1 MPIDSFGSC
10 LHNTNDRTIPRTP
23 RNELIRVVSQYKFY
37 LAIENSN
44 CEDYITEKLNT
55 AIESGAVPVVFAPN
69 NVPDYRKILPMGSFI
84 NLADFSSAKKA
95 ASYLL
100 RVASDDELYVVFSTY
115 LHSNNNNNVKNRYNS
130 FRWFEKLDTKD
141 RLKLKQSLLK
151 RWPTT
156 GTSEESVCQLVR
168 KLKSWH
174 GDNDA
179 IMNYEDAIRIPE
191 FRDVEWLNKNG
202 RSRISNAQGFLDDT
216 CLPKHSMLNYL

>member
-1 MPIDSFGSC
+1 MLGLMCLHRIDTWIPFSKFFCLRITQHLDEIKLQCGYVVFDSFTYVSHSLEHHTPTQVQRMCKTHNGRERYVEELMRHMPIDSFGSC

-95 ASYLL
+95 AAYLL
-100 RVASDDELYVVFSTY
+100 RVASDDELYVVF
-115 LHSNNNNNVKNRYNS
+115 
-130 FRWFEKLDTKD
+130 F
-141 RLKLKQSLLK
+141 LLIFTA
-151 RWPTT
+151 TT
-156 GTSEESVCQLVR
+156 T
-168 KLKSWH
+168 
-174 GDNDA
+174 
-179 IMNYEDAIRIPE
+179 
-191 FRDVEWLNKNG
+191 
-202 RSRISNAQGFLDDT
+202 
-216 CLPKHSMLNYL
+216 

>member
-1 MPIDSFGSC
+1 MRITLLKNSIPQSRVVPFPLC
-10 LHNTNDRTIPRTP
+10 LHRTMYPTIERFFRWDPLSIL
-23 RNELIRVVSQYKFY
+23 LIFHLQR
-37 LAIENSN
+37 
-44 CEDYITEKLNT
+44 KLRLIFFVLHRMMSC
-55 AIESGAVPVVFAPN
+55 ALVFFF
-69 NVPDYRKILPMGSFI
+69 SF
-84 NLADFSSAKKA
+84 
-95 ASYLL
+95 
-100 RVASDDELYVVFSTY
+100 

-130 FRWFEKLDTKD
+130 FRWFEKLDTND

-151 RWPTT
+151 GWPTT